1 MDVAWGILLS
11 GILDSFRN
19 NRRNPVCRVF
29 IPGDTRMFD
38 KLPKAL
44 KKYMAQEWENF
55 EKWQEPEAK
64 GIINTAWYQRYLQY
78 QMSIEDLYDYA
89 QRKEDGKQNDKA
101 FIKNLTDRAFCYGIK
116 FAEEGRAEFTEQE
129 KRVVYDFYE
138 MAIRVIRQVTE
149 EITPK
154 VESALIS
161 RILRKQEMAEVRILN
176 NLMYEKLENDEMWWH
191 IRYCID
197 HEIQGLEE
205 LMVNVAKNGQWKAW
219 VRQVAAEYAC
229 RFMDVGTVCTELL
242 SGLHGKLFYWTAEQ
256 FVDTRD
262 KRLKEQIKNYARYYT
277 GQEMQQDVCLVK
289 MQDKDGVRR
298 ICSYLERM
306 KRMSRTVEP
315 MDPILAIGEIES
327 VELLEELGR
336 LTDLLIRDDFRDR
349 KWNGLQT
356 ALVSALGRVAFAGE
370 REYAQIMEMMAA
382 RVKRCGPGK
391 KTEQLNC
398 MAEDIQWRVR
408 G

>member
-1 MDVAWGILLS
+1 M
-11 GILDSFRN
+11 
-19 NRRNPVCRVF
+19 
-29 IPGDTRMFD
+29 
-38 KLPKAL
+38 
-44 KKYMAQEWENF
+44 
-55 EKWQEPEAK
+55 
-64 GIINTAWYQRYLQY
+64 
-78 QMSIEDLYDYA
+78 
-89 QRKEDGKQNDKA
+89 
-101 FIKNLTDRAFCYGIK
+101 
-116 FAEEGRAEFTEQE
+116 
-129 KRVVYDFYE
+129 
-138 MAIRVIRQVTE
+138 
-149 EITPK
+149 
-154 VESALIS
+154 
-161 RILRKQEMAEVRILN
+161 
-176 NLMYEKLENDEMWWH
+176 
-191 IRYCID
+191 
-197 HEIQGLEE
+197 
-205 LMVNVAKNGQWKAW
+205 
-219 VRQVAAEYAC
+219 
-229 RFMDVGTVCTELL
+229 
-242 SGLHGKLFYWTAEQ
+242 
-256 FVDTRD
+256 
-262 KRLKEQIKNYARYYT
+262 
-277 GQEMQQDVCLVK
+277 CLVK